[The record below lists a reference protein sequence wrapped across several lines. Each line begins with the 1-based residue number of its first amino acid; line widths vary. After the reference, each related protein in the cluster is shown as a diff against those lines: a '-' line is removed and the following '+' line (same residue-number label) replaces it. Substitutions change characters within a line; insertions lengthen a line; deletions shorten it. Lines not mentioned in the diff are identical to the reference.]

1 MKLRNMKK
9 IAAVAMAAVMAV
21 GSLSV
26 APPVEVMAEES
37 APAISAQVALDK
49 KGAKLTWNK
58 LEDEAVTGY
67 RVYRTELVTGDDGA
81 VAAPQAIATLDANG
95 NSARTWKFDFG
106 ANEEVTEEGAEAPI
120 SCLAQGYTS
129 VSQENAYYS
138 AEQGYGFTAGVP
150 TAEGGTL
157 TFSNRTDGK
166 KMSEDVLNGDFA
178 TITPPEGGALTA
190 GGTALEAG
198 QSYMEFV
205 VDVPNGSYKVSATH
219 SGFVTGRN
227 ISVFWFQG
235 VQADRHAVNNATA
248 VSERTVSVTDGK
260 LRIAASASVSN
271 SVVYPPALSAV
282 TVTEIPKIQT
292 GINSEGLFYCK
303 DVTVDLNKVYTYKVV
318 AMKGE
323 TEAADLNSG
332 EIQTVPAP
340 TVSVSAT
347 TTNRAT
353 LAIDNNGVETDS
365 YNIYRKKAADA
376 SFTKVAEFTDINAE
390 GNYTASK
397 VLGETEVYVED
408 DFNSYTLG
416 DGTTEEK
423 MRNLLVPENG
433 DWTVTNPSSETRYIG
448 LVVDRSNS
456 DCANNTQFL
465 KKTVLQNYD
474 GAFMYISTNLDQK
487 TTFHKKLTDVAAL
500 NGQARLQ
507 LNFALPNHTNDGVK
521 DRGVCSSYLYLADK
535 EITEND
541 AASGYVA
548 KLEYDANDNKIY
560 LNDAEVYDFGEG
572 GDKVRSVWNTITLDV
587 NPTEKKISYEFE
599 REAEEYVKSGSVT
612 IPDTLETPEE
622 PAAEE
627 GEGEPEEL
635 SYATLSF
642 TGTKNASNQRWANIA
657 IDNLK
662 FASLGEVDSPGR
674 TYTYTDSDLDSDTEY
689 NYYVG
694 AVVGGKEIVRS
705 SAVSGKTQPIVA
717 DSVSLSKESLEIKRG
732 DTSEELVATVLP
744 EATSDKS
751 VTWSSEDE
759 SVATVEN
766 GVVTG
771 VGAGTANIVATTKNG
786 KTASCAV
793 TVTDVKLSKS
803 SLSLKV
809 GEEVTLTAA
818 VKPDTITTQTVKW
831 KSDKENIA
839 TVDENGK
846 VKAVAAG
853 TAKITV
859 TADNNGETATCTVRV
874 SKVGVTGITLNA
886 SSGSLKKG
894 EKATLIA
901 TVAPSDATNKDVI
914 WSTSND
920 KVAKVDNG
928 VVTAVGQGTAV
939 IKATSA
945 DNAAAAATYN
955 VTVTDTATGGPAVK
969 VSATSVKIKKPS
981 STTLNKGKTLTLVAI
996 MAPSNAT
1003 DTLTW
1008 KTSNPKVATVAAGK
1022 VKAVNKGTATI
1033 TVTTT
1038 SGKKASIKVTV
1049 KIPAKKVKL
1058 SKKKATLKV
1067 GKTLKLKATKTPA
1080 NSTDKLTWKTSNK
1093 KIATV
1098 KNGKVKAKKKGKVTI
1113 TVKTQSGKTAKCKI
1127 TVK

>member
-1 MKLRNMKK
+1 MKFSNMKK
-9 IAAVAMAAVMAV
+9 VIAVAMAAVMTV
-21 GSLSV
+21 GSVSMT
-26 APPVEVMAEES
+26 PPVEVMAEGTE
-37 APAISAQVALDK
+37 PAISAQVALDK

-58 LEDEAVTGY
+58 LEDAAVTGY

-81 VAAPQAIATLDANG
+81 AAIPQAIATLDANG
-95 NSARTWKFDFG
+95 NSAKTWKFDFG

-120 SCLAQGYTS
+120 SCLAEGYTS

-138 AEQGYGFTAGVP
+138 AEQGYGFTTGIP

-166 KMSEDVLNGDFA
+166 NMSEDVLNGDFA
-178 TITPPEGGALTA
+178 TIAPPEGGALTA
-190 GGTALEAG
+190 GGAALEAG

-235 VQADRHAVNNATA
+235 VQADRHAVNNTTA

-260 LRIAASASVSN
+260 LRIAVSASASGGT
-271 SVVYPPALSAV
+271 VYPPALSAV
-282 TVTEIPKIQT
+282 TVTEITKIQT

-303 DVTVDLNKVYTYKVV
+303 DVTVDLSKDYTYKVV

-332 EIQTVPAP
+332 EIPTIPAP

-347 TTNRAT
+347 TTNSAT
-353 LAIDNNGVETDS
+353 LAINNNEVETDS

-376 SFTKVAEFTDINAE
+376 SFTKVAEFKDINAE
-390 GNYTASK
+390 GNYTASS
-397 VLGETEVYVED
+397 VWGEAQVYKDD
-408 DFNSYTLG
+408 DFNSYTIG
-416 DGTTEEK
+416 DGTTNEN

-433 DWTVTNPSSETRYIG
+433 DWTVTNPNNYYVG
-448 LVVDRSNS
+448 MVVDRSNS
-456 DCANNTQFL
+456 DCENNTLFL
-465 KKTVLQNYD
+465 KMSALENYD
-474 GAFMYISTNLDQK
+474 GSFMYLSTNLDNT
-487 TTFHKKLTDVAAL
+487 TTFHKKLADAAAL
-500 NGQARLQ
+500 NGQVRLQ
-507 LNFALPNHTNDGVK
+507 LNFALPDHSNKANTN
-521 DRGVCSSYLYLADK
+521 RGLCSSYLYLADK

-548 KLEYDANDNKIY
+548 KLEYDATDNKIY
-560 LNDAEVYDFGEG
+560 LNDSEVYDFGEG

-587 NPTEKKISYEFE
+587 SPAEKKISYEFE

-612 IPDTLETPEE
+612 IPDVPQEPAAQEGEEE
-622 PAAEE
+622 PA
-627 GEGEPEEL
+627 EP

-642 TGTKNASNQRWANIA
+642 TGAKNPSNSQRWANIA
-657 IDNLK
+657 IDNLR
-662 FASLGEVDSPGR
+662 FASLGEVGQVR
-674 TYTYTDSDLDSDTEY
+674 TYTYTDNNLESDTEY

-694 AVVGGKEIVRS
+694 AVVDGKEIVRS

-717 DSVSLSKESLEIKRG
+717 DSVSLSEQSLEIKKG
-732 DTSEELVATVLP
+732 DTSEALVATVLP
-744 EATSDKS
+744 ENTSDKS
-751 VTWSSEDE
+751 VTWSSEDT
-759 SVATVEN
+759 SIATVEN

-771 VGAGTANIVATTKNG
+771 VAAGTVNIVATTKNG
-786 KTASCAV
+786 MTASCAV

-803 SLSLKV
+803 SLSLKI
-809 GEEVTLTAA
+809 GDEAELTAT
-818 VKPDTITTQTVKW
+818 VLPNTITTQTVRW
-831 KSDKENIA
+831 ASDKEDVA

-846 VKAVAAG
+846 VKAIAAG

-886 SSGSLKKG
+886 VSGSLKKG
-894 EKATLIA
+894 EKVTLTP
-901 TVAPSDATNKDVI
+901 TVAPDNATNKDI
-914 WSTSND
+914 TWSTSNN
-920 KVAKVDNG
+920 KVATVDNG

-939 IKATSA
+939 ITATSV
-945 DNAAAAATYN
+945 DNAAATATYN
-955 VTVTDTATGGPAVK
+955 VTVTDPATGGPATK
-969 VSATSVKIKKPS
+969 VPATSVSIKKPS

-996 MAPSNAT
+996 MAPANAT

-1008 KTSNPKVATVAAGK
+1008 KTSNPKVATVTAGK

-1067 GKTLKLKATKTPA
+1067 GKTLKLKATLTPA
-1080 NSTDKLTWKTSNK
+1080 NATDKLTWKTSNK
-1093 KIATV
+1093 KVATV

>member
-1 MKLRNMKK
+1 MKLSNMKK
-9 IAAVAMAAVMAV
+9 VIAVAMAAVMTV
-21 GSLSV
+21 GSVSM

-58 LEDEAVTGY
+58 VEDEAVTGY

-81 VAAPQAIATLDANG
+81 TATPQAISTLDADG

-138 AEQGYGFTAGVP
+138 AEQGYGFTTGVP

-178 TITPPEGGALTA
+178 TIVPPAGGALTA
-190 GGTALEAG
+190 GGAALEAG

-248 VSERTVSVTDGK
+248 VSERTVSVIDGK
-260 LRIAASASVSN
+260 LRIAASASAS
-271 SVVYPPALSAV
+271 SGVVYPPALSAV

-332 EIQTVPAP
+332 DIQTVPAP

-347 TTNRAT
+347 TTNSAT

-365 YNIYRKKAADA
+365 YNIYRKKSEEA
-376 SFTKVAEFTDINAE
+376 SFTKVAEFTDINAD
-390 GNYTASK
+390 GNFTASK

-408 DFNSYTLG
+408 DFNSYAIG
-416 DGTTEEK
+416 DGTPEK

-433 DWTVTNPSSETRYIG
+433 DWTVLNPNNYYVG
-448 LVVDRSNS
+448 MVVDRSNS
-456 DCANNTQFL
+456 DCENNTLFL
-465 KKTVLQNYD
+465 KMSALENYD
-474 GAFMYISTNLDQK
+474 NAFMYLSTNLDNN
-487 TTFHKKLTDVAAL
+487 TTFHKKLANAAVL
-500 NGQARLQ
+500 NGQARLRM
-507 LNFALPNHTNDGVK
+507 NFALPDHSNKINTN
-521 DRGVCSSYLYLADK
+521 RGLCSSYLYLADK

-612 IPDTLETPEE
+612 IPDIPETPEE

-627 GEGEPEEL
+627 GEGEPEEP

-694 AVVGGKEIVRS
+694 TVVGGKEIVRS

-894 EKATLIA
+894 ERATLTA
-901 TVAPSDATNKDVI
+901 TVAPSDATNKGVI
-914 WSTSND
+914 WSTSNN
-920 KVAKVDNG
+920 KVATVANG

-939 IKATSA
+939 ITATSA

-955 VTVTDTATGGPAVK
+955 VTVTDAATGGPAVK
-969 VSATSVKIKKPS
+969 VPATSVKIKKPS

-1003 DTLTW
+1003 DTLIW
-1008 KTSNPKVATVAAGK
+1008 KTSNPKVATVVAGK